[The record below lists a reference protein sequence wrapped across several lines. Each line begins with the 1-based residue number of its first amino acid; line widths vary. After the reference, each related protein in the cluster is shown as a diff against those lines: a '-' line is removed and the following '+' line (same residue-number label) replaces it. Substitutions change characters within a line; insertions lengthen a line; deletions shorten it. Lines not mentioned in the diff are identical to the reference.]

1 MMQSNVRRIV
11 LGLLP
16 SALVAAGLGISLLL
30 TVVSGRACAV
40 REARH
45 EIARLGLEDVARRVE
60 RGVANLKSVREM
72 SDAVALSRARA
83 LAQLIAENPAVL
95 DAANRAKFNSFAS
108 LLGVDELHVSNE
120 KGVLVRSLP
129 ALYEGH
135 SMAASAQSAAFM
147 PAITNAAFAFV
158 QDPQNKGLAT
168 IAGDVGAKLF
178 QYAGVARRDRPG
190 IVEIGY
196 RAERLAEAM
205 RLADIDEIAA
215 TTRIGRDGR
224 VKIVKVAPGS
234 APRRGYRLEKTP
246 DGGRIALFESECEGY
261 RIIVQLPETA
271 SGLAGEG
278 VCRALVVLDL
288 TLLLLVIVSLPSV
301 WRLLSRDVREIRD
314 LLSEKGSGRSS
325 FLKSAVSPLSLI
337 SLVFFGVMLWII
349 FVSSAHVA
357 ERSARERLRAA
368 AADMV
373 AELDDCVDGQL
384 AFIAREICARHKT
397 PEAMAG
403 IDLRAL
409 KDVYFVDEIN
419 VVDGNGTC
427 LASSSDAVR
436 GQNEWLSANPSN
448 FCQALIKDGRDVFS
462 QPFRRSA
469 TEADVFRKY
478 VGVAFP
484 PPAKGYLQIGF
495 DRSRLR
501 SSIDY
506 RIRTMATAWHVGESG
521 FYVIAKTSNGE
532 IVSTFDEKYIG
543 ETLAA
548 ADFDAFAA
556 SMHQNVEKRDPVSR
570 EFGGFEKFRTF
581 KSFFAGVPCL
591 CTSGVVNQFHRYVAA
606 LPLSEVYGPTRR
618 VVARTAVLLFVAFVV
633 VVFFMSRQ
641 SNLVASLREKERE
654 ERKRQQV
661 DLAVSRTIQA
671 SSLPVAFP
679 DEPRYKI
686 FARMDAAREVG
697 GDFYDF
703 YPLSDGRLLFL
714 VADVSGKGV
723 PAAMF
728 MMKARTTIKACLFEC
743 ADFAQ
748 AVAEANNRLAAENAA
763 DMFVT
768 CWMGI
773 FDKATGDV
781 RYVNAGHN
789 PPLVKRADGSVE
801 WVRGQCSIA
810 LAVMPGATYQEET
823 LHLAPGDSLFLYTDG
838 VTEAVDVGGAFYG
851 DDRLAEK
858 LKNCGSEF
866 VTEIRRD
873 VAEFA
878 KDAEQSDD
886 ITLLALDVKAL
897 PEIP

>member
-1 MMQSNVRRIV
+1 MRKTV

-16 SALVAAGLGISLLL
+16 SALVAAGLGISFLL
-30 TVVSGRACAV
+30 TIFSWRVCAV

-45 EIARLGLEDVARRVE
+45 ELARLGLEDVASRVE
-60 RGVANLKSVREM
+60 RSVANLKSVRGM

-95 DAANRAKFNSFAS
+95 DAANRAKFNSYAS
-108 LLGVDELHVSNE
+108 LLGVDEMHVSDE

-129 ALYEGH
+129 ALYEGFN
-135 SMAASAQSAAFM
+135 MAGSAQSAAFM
-147 PAITNAAFAFV
+147 PAITNAAFEFV
-158 QDPQNKGLAT
+158 QDPTHKGLAT
-168 IAGDVGAKLF
+168 VAGDTGITFF
-178 QYAGVARRDRPG
+178 QYAGVARKDRPG

-196 RAERLAEAM
+196 RASRLAEAM

-215 TTRIGRDGR
+215 TTRIGHDGR
-224 VKIVKVAPGS
+224 VKIVKVSPGC
-234 APRRGYRLEKTP
+234 APRQGYRLETAS
-246 DGGRIALFESECEGY
+246 DGTRIASFETECGGY
-261 RIIVQLPETA
+261 RIIVQLPEVA
-271 SGLAGEG
+271 SSLADEG
-278 VCRALVVLDL
+278 VHRALVVLDL

-301 WRLLSRDVREIRD
+301 RRLLSRDVREIRN
-314 LLSEKGSGRSS
+314 LLSEKGAGRSS
-325 FLKSAVSPLSLI
+325 FLQSVVSPLSLI

-349 FVSSAHVA
+349 SVSSAHVA

-368 AADMV
+368 ATDMV
-373 AELDDCVDGQL
+373 DELDDCVNGQL
-384 AFIAREICARHKT
+384 AFVASEICARHKT

-403 IDLRAL
+403 VDLRGLMAS
-409 KDVYFVDEIN
+409 YFVDEIN

-427 LASSSDAVR
+427 LASSVDAVC
-436 GQNEWLSANPSN
+436 GQNQWSLANPSN
-448 FCQALIKDGRDVFS
+448 FCQALIKDGREVFS
-462 QPFRRSA
+462 QPFRQSA
-469 TEADVFRKY
+469 MESGVFRKY

-484 PPAKGYLQIGF
+484 APAKGYLQVGF
-495 DRSRLR
+495 DRSRMR

-506 RIRTMATAWHVGESG
+506 HLRTVAAGWHLGESG
-521 FYVIAKTSNGE
+521 FYVIAKTGTGK
-532 IVSTFDEKYIG
+532 IVSTLDEQHVGK
-543 ETLAA
+543 TLAEVG
-548 ADFDAFAA
+548 FDAFAA
-556 SMHQNVEKRDPVSR
+556 NMHQNVEKRDPVSR
-570 EFGGFEKFRTF
+570 EFVGFEKFRTF
-581 KSFFAGVPCL
+581 KSNFAGVPCL

-606 LPLSEVYGPTRR
+606 MPLSEVYGPTRR
-618 VVARTAVLLFVAFVV
+618 VVARTAVLLFVAFAV

-654 ERKRQQV
+654 ERKRQQE
-661 DLAVSRTIQA
+661 DLAVARTIQE
-671 SSLPVAFP
+671 SSLPVSFP
-679 DEPRYKI
+679 DEPRCKI

-703 YPLSDGRLLFL
+703 YPLPDGRLFFA

-728 MMKARTTIKACLFEC
+728 MMKARTTIKACMFEC
-743 ADFAQ
+743 ADFAK

-773 FDKATGDV
+773 FDKASGDV

-801 WVRGQCSIA
+801 WVQGQCSIA
-810 LAVMPGATYQEET
+810 LAVMPGATYREET

-866 VTEIRRD
+866 VAEVRRD
-873 VAEFA
+873 VAAFA
-878 KDAEQSDD
+878 EGAEQSDD
-886 ITLLALDVKAL
+886 ITLLALDVKGT
-897 PEIP
+897 PEIS